1 MKVKQFF
8 NIVKNKKYLSPLIV
22 ISVFIFALLL
32 DQLTK
37 IFIISRCIPNVGDY
51 IKVIPKVISFVYTK
65 NYGAAW
71 GILQN
76 NTIFLIIMTFI
87 GMGIMIAFYIIRLKK
102 VENRASITFAVA
114 TGLIVGG
121 AVGNLIDRLFLGYV
135 RDFINFD
142 FLYFPVFNFA
152 DAALSIGIIIMLVYI
167 LFLYSKEE
175 KPVQNLEKNIKN
187 TENIEKNDNFDLIID
202 KNDEL
207 QPKNDKEPTQVSE
220 KKEDKNE

>member
-8 NIVKNKKYLSPLIV
+8 KNFKNKKYLSPLIAV
-22 ISVFIFALLL
+22 GVFIFALLL

-37 IFIISRCIPNVGDY
+37 ELIIKNLIPKVGDFVS
-51 IKVIPKVISFVYTK
+51 VIPKCISFVYTK

-76 NTIFLIIMTFI
+76 NTIFLIVMTFI
-87 GMGIMIAFYIIRLKK
+87 GIGIMLAFYIVRLKK
-102 VENRASITFAVA
+102 VGNRASITFAVS
-114 TGLIVGG
+114 TGLIIGG
-121 AVGNLIDRLFLGYV
+121 AIGNLIDRLFLGYV

-152 DAALSIGIIIMLVYI
+152 DVCLTIGIIIMLVYI

-175 KPVQNLEKNIKN
+175 ENLSKN
-187 TENIEKNDNFDLIID
+187 TKNEQKNTQNQEKNDNFEIRIEKTEDLQEE
-202 KNDEL
+202 NV
-207 QPKNDKEPTQVSE
+207 PTNSKENG
-220 KKEDKNE
+220 EDKNE